1 MSRAE
6 NYRFHGQP
14 LAVEEDQK
22 LRRMRGGGGGG
33 GGGGGAEEV
42 ELAPRG
48 RQQSGIEVSRWVDW
62 RCNPIKASTLGGW
75 RGAFCTIV
83 SAGCGYFAFSGIYSN
98 LVLYLIREWQESNVA
113 AANDLTN
120 LLGTLFFT
128 TVIGAFL
135 GDAYWGRLWTVVV
148 FQLLFA
154 VGCVLVGAAA
164 TLRDD
169 THAVSR
175 GLKSFLFGALYITAL
190 GSGSYE
196 PAIASLGAD
205 QFNSPQEKATYF
217 NWMFVACNVGQL
229 PALTILTYIE
239 NRGGWALGFWISSAL
254 VLLSLPIFLLG
265 APYCRQYKPGGNPL
279 SRLAQVVVAAVRKL
293 HVTPESDPKLLF
305 EVPGDYSIIPGC
317 LKIQHR
323 DKFRWLDKAA
333 TITEQDKE
341 VKDHTSP
348 WRLCTVTQVEEVKGW
363 VGIFPVLVFG
373 ALGQAMMAQSAT
385 LFVEQG
391 AAMNGRAG
399 KSNFSIP
406 PGSLQIVGI
415 VVASALAPIYDYFIL
430 PLSKRWTKNPKGI
443 TSLQRMGAGLAA
455 TMVAMAVAALVE
467 RKRLE
472 KVKHG
477 VNLSIFWLVPQNA
490 IVGISMTL
498 LVVGQMEFF
507 YTEISESVRSLG
519 ICLTLVCRGLG
530 NFISSLLVTII
541 VSITSHGKH
550 LGWIPHDLNSGHLDY
565 FYWFLAI
572 LMLITLLLYIVYAHF
587 YTYVEQP
594 NLIDNCSSDR
604 ENELPEK

>member
-1 MSRAE
+1 MAEMSRAAE
-6 NYRFHGQP
+6 GEEEEEGVKP
-14 LAVEEDQK
+14 SEAV
-22 LRRMRGGGGGG
+22 
-33 GGGGGAEEV
+33 AEQ
-42 ELAPRG
+42 G
-48 RQQSGIEVSRWVDW
+48 RCAVVLESRWVDW
-62 RCNPIKASTLGGW
+62 RCKPIKASRLGGW

-98 LVLYLIREWQESNVA
+98 LVLYLIREWKESNVE

-148 FQLLFA
+148 FQLMFA
-154 VGCVLVGAAA
+154 AGCVLVGAAA
-164 TLRDD
+164 TLREDAH
-169 THAVSR
+169 TMS
-175 GLKSFLFGALYITAL
+175 GSLKSFLFGALYITAL

-205 QFNSPQEKATYF
+205 QFNSAQEKATYF

-239 NRGGWALGFWISSAL
+239 NKGGWALGFWISSAL
-254 VLLSLPIFLLG
+254 VLVSLPIFLLG

-279 SRLAQVVVAAVRKL
+279 LRLAQVVVAALRKL
-293 HVTPESDPKLLF
+293 RVTPESDPKLLF
-305 EVPGDYSIIPGC
+305 ELPGDFSIIQGC

-323 DKFRWLDKAA
+323 DRFRWLDKAA

-341 VKDHTSP
+341 NKDHISP

-363 VGIFPVLVFG
+363 LGMIPVLIFG
-373 ALGQAMMAQSAT
+373 AMAQAMMAQSAT
-385 LFVEQG
+385 IFVEQG
-391 AAMNGRAG
+391 AVMDGRAG
-399 KSNFSIP
+399 NSNFTIP

-430 PLSKRWTKNPKGI
+430 PLSKRWTKNAKGI

-455 TMVAMAVAALVE
+455 TMVAMIVAALVE
-467 RKRLE
+467 KRRLQNI
-472 KVKHG
+472 KHG
-477 VNLSIFWLVPQNA
+477 VNLSIFWLIPQNA
-490 IVGISMTL
+490 IVGVSSTL
-498 LVVGQMEFF
+498 LIVGQMEFF

-541 VSITSHGKH
+541 ASITSHRGN

-565 FYWFLAI
+565 FYWFLAS
-572 LMLITLLLYIVYAHF
+572 LMFITLLLYIGYAHF
-587 YTYVEQP
+587 YTYIEQP
-594 NLIDNCSSDR
+594 NLIDDTGSYQD
-604 ENELPEK
+604 NELSQK